1 MNSAEP
7 PLMLK
12 TAANPNGLLIEVF
25 DGIRPDS
32 IADRSQF
39 KANLFK
45 KRSLP
50 ENLE

>member
-1 MNSAEP
+1 MNSAVP

-12 TAANPNGLLIEVF
+12 TAANPNGLPIEVF

-32 IADRSQF
+32 ITDRSQF

-45 KRSLP
+45 MKNLP